1 MKESGARKDRGTAVL
16 STHAAPRYLAWGFL
30 PWLISVSLR
39 DGEEVQACR
48 PWTVNTFAPIAAAL
62 CVTVTDASMWSTSA
76 RGVIGGTDT
85 ARIAAVAELD
95 GGACGRPGSATSAL
109 PADACSMPGERQ
121 PTALASGRR
130 IRK

>member
-1 MKESGARKDRGTAVL
+1 MRESGARKDRGAAVL
-16 STHAAPRYLAWGFL
+16 STHTAPRYLAWGFL

-62 CVTVTDASMWSTSA
+62 CVTDVSRRSTSA
-76 RGVIGGTDT
+76 PGVIGGNDT

-95 GGACGRPGSATSAL
+95 GGACERPGSATSAL
-109 PADACSMPGERQ
+109 PADACSMPGERHA
-121 PTALASGRR
+121 TALASGRR
-130 IRK
+130 MRK